1 MAPAVEMLIGHYL
14 ETWVLA
20 DELERITTFP
30 AIHDTFSIFTLG
42 QTPRIL
48 VHSRTASVSRRVIK
62 RRGLRRASTF
72 QILKILKYYNMVV
85 ANETKAVAVYCA
97 SSLGNDKAYGLA
109 AFSLGKAL
117 AEAGRPLVYG
127 SGSEGIMGVI
137 SGAALL
143 SGGHVIGVVPA
154 AMMNA
159 GGEVSKS
166 EYSWE
171 NIEEFNVAL
180 TMERR
185 NKIEYVLVDSVH
197 ARKAEMARRTCGF
210 VALPGGIGT
219 MEEIFEALTLS
230 QIGYHDKPLIVLNV
244 LGYFDSI
251 KEMIRS
257 GVQKG
262 FIYPENEGLIH
273 FVDGPQDKETHATF
287 DWGKAALQA
296 LDSWNTVV
304 RMNQYDFSK
313 TTAAN
318 SNGFVP
324 KIDDANTVPLV
335 LIYVTIS
342 IFT

>member
-1 MAPAVEMLIGHYL
+1 
-14 ETWVLA
+14 
-20 DELERITTFP
+20 
-30 AIHDTFSIFTLG
+30 
-42 QTPRIL
+42 
-48 VHSRTASVSRRVIK
+48 
-62 RRGLRRASTF
+62 
-72 QILKILKYYNMVV
+72 MVV

-127 SGSEGIMGVI
+127 SGSEGIMGVV

-171 NIEEFNVAL
+171 NIEEVNVAL

-185 NKIEYVLVDSVH
+185 NKVGHVLVDSVH

-313 TTAAN
+313 RTVAN

-324 KIDDANTVPLV
+324 KIDDASESIIRRTTVPV
-335 LIYVTIS
+335 AN
-342 IFT
+342 